1 MSIMRIPAPVRQQ
14 VEDAVRTE
22 ILEGALPSGSRL
34 VERDLCEQFQVS
46 RPVVREALRQLEAE
60 GLLAHGSN
68 GRVRVAAVSVK
79 DVSHI
84 YDLRRLLE
92 PFAAAQFVRHA
103 GDDERSALQAAVAA
117 MIAAID
123 AGDWTDAV
131 RHKNTFYS
139 VLAAGCGNPV
149 LEQSLRGLQNRIKL
163 LRGISMS
170 VPGRLKNTARE
181 ISAILDAINSHNE
194 AAAEAACLAHLHQ
207 AGLSTR
213 EALTEATAEE
223 KTRAVQSR

>member
-60 GLLAHGSN
+60 GLLSHGSN

-103 GDDERSALQAAVAA
+103 RDDERSALKAAVDA
-117 MIAAID
+117 MNSAID

-149 LEQSLRGLQNRIKL
+149 LEQCLRGLQNRIKL

-170 VPGRLKNTARE
+170 VPGRLNNTARE
-181 ISAILDAINSHNE
+181 ISAIVDAINSRNE
-194 AAAEAACLAHLHQ
+194 EAAEAACLEHLHQ

-213 EALTEATAEE
+213 EALSKATADEINP
-223 KTRAVQSR
+223 AV

>member
-14 VEDAVRTE
+14 VEDAVRAE

-34 VERDLCEQFQVS
+34 VERDLCEKFQVS

-60 GLLAHGSN
+60 GLLAHGPN
-68 GRVRVAAVSVK
+68 GRVRVAAVSEE

-92 PFAAAQFVRHA
+92 PFAASQFVRHA
-103 GDDERSALQAAVAA
+103 RDDERSALQAAVEA
-117 MIAAID
+117 MNAAID
-123 AGDWTDAV
+123 ADDCIGAV

-163 LRGISMS
+163 LRGVSMS
-170 VPGRLKNTARE
+170 VPGRLQNTARE
-181 ISAILDAINSHNE
+181 ISAILDAINARNE
-194 AAAEAACLAHLHQ
+194 NAAEATCLEHLHQ

-213 EALTEATAEE
+213 RALSRATAKE
-223 KTRAVQSR
+223 KSRTVQAR